1 MSIWLQ
7 TTTRQRGEV
16 LRLGMNEMLR
26 SLTPYERDCM
36 FKIHMQEAV
45 REPIDLVAKLVVD
58 DAVEQFNSKWRCE
71 IEARILN
78 GTLRAWLR
86 AQSIMTNQNL
96 KRPNKPTQT
105 RWRKV

>member
-7 TTTRQRGEV
+7 TTTQQRIEI

-26 SLTPYERDCM
+26 SLTPYERDSM

-58 DAVEQFNSKWRCE
+58 DAVEKFNSKWRRE

-86 AQSIMTNQNL
+86 ARSITTNENL
-96 KRPNKPTQT
+96 KRPNKQTQASGG
-105 RWRKV
+105 V

>member
-7 TTTRQRGEV
+7 TTTRQRCEI
-16 LRLGMNEMLR
+16 LRHGMNEMLR
-26 SLTPYERDCM
+26 SLTPYERDST

-58 DAVEQFNSKWRCE
+58 DAIEQFNCKWRRQ

-86 AQSIMTNQNL
+86 ARSITTYENL
-96 KRPNKPTQT
+96 KTPNTSPHTSGG
-105 RWRKV
+105 V

>member
-7 TTTRQRGEV
+7 TTTRQRIEII
-16 LRLGMNEMLR
+16 RLGMYEMLR
-26 SLTPYERDCM
+26 ILTPYERDGM
-36 FKIHMQEAV
+36 FKIHMQEEV
-45 REPIDLVAKLVVD
+45 REPIDPVAKLVVD
-58 DAVEQFNSKWRCE
+58 DAVERFKCKWRRE

-86 AQSIMTNQNL
+86 ARSTMTNQNL

-105 RWRKV
+105 RWRNV

>member
-7 TTTRQRGEV
+7 TTTRQRVEI

-58 DAVEQFNSKWRCE
+58 DAVERFNSKWRRE

-78 GTLRAWLR
+78 GNLRAWLR
-86 AQSIMTNQNL
+86 ARSITTNKNL

-105 RWRKV
+105 SGGV